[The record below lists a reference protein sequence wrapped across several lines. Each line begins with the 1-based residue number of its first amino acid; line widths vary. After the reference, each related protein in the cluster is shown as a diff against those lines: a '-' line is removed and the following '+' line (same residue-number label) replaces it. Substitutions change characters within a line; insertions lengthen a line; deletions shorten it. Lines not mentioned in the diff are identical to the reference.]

1 MTGPMTGPTVR
12 QRIATLVEAASDG
25 MITATEVM
33 ATGRSL
39 GALGLTSLGYLRLA
53 DAVELEFGVELDLA
67 AAVAVD
73 TLDGI
78 VAQIDTPDHR

>member
-1 MTGPMTGPTVR
+1 MTTPVVR
-12 QRIATLVEAASDG
+12 QRIAALVEEASDG
-25 MITATEVM
+25 MIAATD
-33 ATGRSL
+33 ALDGGRSL

-53 DAVELEFGVELDLA
+53 DAVELEFEVELDLG

-78 VAQIDTPDHR
+78 VTQIVTQDRPSG

>member
-1 MTGPMTGPTVR
+1 MTAPVVR
-12 QRIATLVEAASDG
+12 EQIATLVEAASDG
-25 MITATEVM
+25 AITATDALV
-33 ATGRSL
+33 TGRSL

-53 DAVELEFGVELDLA
+53 DAVELEFGVELDLG

-78 VAQIDTPDHR
+78 VAQVLPPDHR

>member
-1 MTGPMTGPTVR
+1 MISSGVR
-12 QRIATLVEAASDG
+12 EQLATMVEAVSDG
-25 MITATEVM
+25 TITATDAM
-33 ATGRSL
+33 DAGRSL

-53 DAVELEFGVELDLA
+53 DAVELEFGVELDLG

-78 VAQIDTPDHR
+78 VAQIAP

>member
-1 MTGPMTGPTVR
+1 MTAPAVR
-12 QRIATLVEAASDG
+12 EQLATLVEAASDG
-25 MITATEVM
+25 TITATDALV
-33 ATGRSL
+33 TGRSL

-53 DAVELEFGVELDLA
+53 DAVELEFGVELDLG

-78 VAQIDTPDHR
+78 VAQILTPDQP

>member
-1 MTGPMTGPTVR
+1 MTAPVLR
-12 QRIATLVEAASDG
+12 QRIAALVEEASDG
-25 MITATEVM
+25 QIAATDVVV
-33 ATGRSL
+33 TGRSL

-53 DAVELEFGVELDLA
+53 DAVEMEFGVELDLA

-78 VAQIDTPDHR
+78 VAQVVTPDRP

>member
-1 MTGPMTGPTVR
+1 MTAPVLR
-12 QRIATLVEAASDG
+12 RRIAALVEAASDG
-25 MITATEVM
+25 MITATD
-33 ATGRSL
+33 ALAADRSL

-53 DAVELEFGVELDLA
+53 DAVELEFEVELDLG

-78 VAQIDTPDHR
+78 VAQIVTADHR

>member
-1 MTGPMTGPTVR
+1 MTAPVLRR
-12 QRIATLVEAASDG
+12 QIATLVEAASDG
-25 MITATEVM
+25 TVTATDAL

-53 DAVELEFGVELDLA
+53 DAVELEFGVELDLG

-78 VAQIDTPDHR
+78 VAQVLTAEPG